1 MLFLSMHC
9 NKLKLNLLTF
19 VLIFLAGSSFG
30 QQYAE
35 VRLKKGM
42 VLKGEVLSV
51 SKDKEVVL
59 KATWKDSILLDWDD
73 IAYIDFAVV
82 QNKMETVQLVKPHY
96 DFIDSALY
104 GAFEARLGGGQSD
117 WGAILNPGFKIS
129 LGKYLNQNRHLGLA
143 ACVGYDYMFN
153 LTSDLVPLGVSL
165 RGNLRDGGLSAFYD
179 VGVGYSFAHDNNSS
193 SQLTEKNGGAY
204 INPSVG
210 IISKKRPHVATY
222 LKLGYNYTSYGEIYN
237 EVIWQQWSGWTN
249 VEVRRQYDL
258 QSIRLSFGLYFD

>member
-104 GAFEARLGGGQSD
+104 GTFEARLGGGQSD
-117 WGAILNPGFKIS
+117 
-129 LGKYLNQNRHLGLA
+129 
-143 ACVGYDYMFN
+143 
-153 LTSDLVPLGVSL
+153 
-165 RGNLRDGGLSAFYD
+165 
-179 VGVGYSFAHDNNSS
+179 
-193 SQLTEKNGGAY
+193 
-204 INPSVG
+204 
-210 IISKKRPHVATY
+210 
-222 LKLGYNYTSYGEIYN
+222 
-237 EVIWQQWSGWTN
+237 
-249 VEVRRQYDL
+249 
-258 QSIRLSFGLYFD
+258 

>member
-1 MLFLSMHC
+1 M
-9 NKLKLNLLTF
+9 
-19 VLIFLAGSSFG
+19 
-30 QQYAE
+30 
-35 VRLKKGM
+35 
-42 VLKGEVLSV
+42 
-51 SKDKEVVL
+51 
-59 KATWKDSILLDWDD
+59 
-73 IAYIDFAVV
+73 
-82 QNKMETVQLVKPHY
+82 
-96 DFIDSALY
+96 
-104 GAFEARLGGGQSD
+104 
-117 WGAILNPGFKIS
+117 KIS